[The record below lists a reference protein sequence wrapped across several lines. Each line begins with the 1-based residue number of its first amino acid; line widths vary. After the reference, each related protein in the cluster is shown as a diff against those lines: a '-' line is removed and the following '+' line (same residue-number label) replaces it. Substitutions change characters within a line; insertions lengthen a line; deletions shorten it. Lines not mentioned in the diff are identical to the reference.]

1 MNQVI
6 NKKKNDVV
14 PFDMEQYAG
23 MGLENI
29 DASSIKLPLMKILY
43 SENEVLDDTS
53 PKYNNKAKAG
63 DFYNSITSNVYSGKT
78 GMLVVPCYFVPTWVE
93 WEPMEKAN
101 STGRP
106 VNIYYD
112 NKVFLT
118 TKKEGSKDYLPN
130 GNYIEASGNHFCMI
144 VDDNYNPIENVIII
158 MKSTQKTKS
167 NEWNSMTS
175 AQKIP
180 NPKQAGKF
188 IQLASFM
195 QVYRLQT
202 SKEKNKKGQ
211 SWWGYQMK
219 LEKLL
224 TTSEY
229 ESVVQQGAEFYQ
241 SVNNKNILGD
251 SIENDADN
259 SSSKQS
265 AKKVEE
271 DTPF

>member
-1 MNQVI
+1 MSQVTT
-6 NKKKNDVV
+6 KKKNDVV

-29 DASSIKLPLMKILY
+29 DASSIKLPLLKILY
-43 SENEVLDDTS
+43 AENEVLEESS
-53 PKYNNKAKAG
+53 PKYNSKAKPG
-63 DFYNSITSNVYSGKT
+63 DFYNAITGNVYSGKT

-93 WEPMEKAN
+93 WEPMDKTN

-112 NKVFLT
+112 NKVFNT
-118 TKKEGSKDYLPN
+118 TKKDGSKDYLPN
-130 GNYIEASGNHFCMI
+130 GNYVEASGNHFCMI
-144 VDDNYNPIENVIII
+144 VDENYNPIENVIII

-180 NPKQAGKF
+180 SKKNPGTF
-188 IQLASFM
+188 VQLASFA

-229 ESVVQQGAEFYQ
+229 ESVVQQGAEFYK
-241 SVNNKNILGD
+241 SVNNKKILGD
-251 SIENDADN
+251 SMDNDAD
-259 SSSKQS
+259 SSSPSQS
-265 AKKVEE
+265 SKKEE